1 MAQFL
6 DALTSFPTAI
16 FSTLLAIALFYWLL
30 ALLGLVDF
38 DADGLAL
45 DMNGEALE
53 HPGALAS
60 ALMAFG
66 FHEVPLSIVA
76 SGIVL
81 VAWTLSCLGGMWLLP
96 LLPSALAYP
105 GGAVLGLASLSA
117 AIPATSLLVRPLR
130 GLFFTHAAVR
140 NAALVGQTCKVLTR
154 SVDESLGR
162 AEITQ
167 RGANLNIRVW
177 ARTPNALS
185 RGATA
190 RIVAYDEQAARYQ
203 IEPEA

>member
-6 DALTSFPTAI
+6 DAMTSFPTAI
-16 FSTLLAIALFYWLL
+16 FSTLLAVVLFYWLL
-30 ALLGLVDF
+30 ALVGLVDF
-38 DADGLAL
+38 DSDGLAL
-45 DMNGEALE
+45 DLHGEALDD
-53 HPGALAS
+53 PGALANAMM
-60 ALMAFG
+60 ALG
-66 FHEVPLSIVA
+66 LHQVPLSIVA
-76 SGIVL
+76 SGVVL
-81 VAWTLSCLGGMWLLP
+81 GAWTLSCLGGMWLMPMLP
-96 LLPSALAYP
+96 AALHYP
-105 GGAVLGLASLSA
+105 AGAVLGLASLSA
-117 AIPATSLLVRPLR
+117 AIPLTSVLVRPLR
-130 GLFFTHAAVR
+130 GLFVTHPAQR

-177 ARTPNALS
+177 ARTPNTLS

>member
-1 MAQFL
+1 MALFL
-6 DALTSFPTAI
+6 DAMTSFPTAI
-16 FSTLLAIALFYWLL
+16 FSVLLAMALFYWLL

-38 DADGLAL
+38 DADGLTLDVNAEAL
-45 DMNGEALE
+45 DD
-53 HPGALAS
+53 PGALAS

-66 FHEVPLSIVA
+66 FRDVPISIVV

-81 VAWTLSCLGGMWLLP
+81 VGWTLSCLGGMWLLP
-96 LLPSALAYP
+96 ILPATLHWPA
-105 GGAVLGLASLSA
+105 GAVLGLASLSA
-117 AIPATSLLVRPLR
+117 ALPVTSLLVRPLR
-130 GLFFTHAAVR
+130 GLFVTHAAVR
-140 NAALVGQTCKVLTR
+140 NAAFVGQTCRVLTQ

-177 ARTPNALS
+177 ARTPNTLS

-190 RIVAYDEQAARYQ
+190 RIVAYDQEAARYQ